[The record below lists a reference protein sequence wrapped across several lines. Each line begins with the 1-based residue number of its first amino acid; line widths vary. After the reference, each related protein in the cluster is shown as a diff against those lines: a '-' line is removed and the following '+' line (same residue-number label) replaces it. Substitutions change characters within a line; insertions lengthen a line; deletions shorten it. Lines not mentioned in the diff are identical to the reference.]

1 MEIKNT
7 LVPSILLLSPFPTPF
22 GGHQAP
28 QRPRKSTEN
37 QISWCR
43 APQEARAPHFHPRHP
58 VHNHPILELRGC
70 NGAWATTI
78 KKDVRAPRSRWFRQF
93 CAIPLRS
100 GGAILV
106 CKMVNCE
113 NSPFCRKNRGRRSK
127 IDVFFPNDFD
137 KKVNR
142 SS

>member
-22 GGHQAP
+22 GGHQEP

-58 VHNHPILELRGC
+58 VHNYPILELRGC

-93 CAIPLRS
+93 CGYPPLVRR
-100 GGAILV
+100 GHIGLQHGKLQKFAILQEKPGDKEQNP
-106 CKMVNCE
+106 C
-113 NSPFCRKNRGRRSK
+113 
-127 IDVFFPNDFD
+127 IFPNDFD
-137 KKVNR
+137 KK
-142 SS
+142 